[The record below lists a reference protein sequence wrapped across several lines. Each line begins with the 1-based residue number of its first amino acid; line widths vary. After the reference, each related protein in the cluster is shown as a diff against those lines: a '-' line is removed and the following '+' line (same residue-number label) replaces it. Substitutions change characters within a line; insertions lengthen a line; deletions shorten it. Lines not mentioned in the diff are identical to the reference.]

1 MQKTKYIAAGLIT
14 GVLTA
19 VVILTL
25 VTNNR
30 SVSVAHADDT
40 DKTPPWITNLTQ
52 VEPPA
57 DVSLFGK
64 AVPLDHWEVRERFER
79 EFYYNLV
86 NADQLVLWTKRL
98 RRWEPM
104 IDSSLKANNLHQD
117 FKYLMVAESGVRNVE
132 SPARAH
138 GLWQFIPPT
147 AERFGLQVDQYVDER
162 LDPRRAT
169 GAAMQYLQKLKNQFG
184 DELLAAASYNM
195 GESGLALALDHQ
207 KQSRYWDLYL
217 NEETMRYLLRI
228 AAIKELME
236 NDERYGYDFRS
247 LPAYT
252 PFQTKTVTATGPME
266 VADWALAQGYS
277 YKDVKIYN
285 QWIISKKLP
294 AGTYQIALPV
304 APEGR
309 ATLQSSR

>member
-1 MQKTKYIAAGLIT
+1 MQKTKYIAAGLFT
-14 GVLTA
+14 GLLTA
-19 VVILTL
+19 VVILCL

-30 SVSVAHADDT
+30 SVSVAHADDSDT
-40 DKTPPWITNLTQ
+40 TPPWIRNITQ
-52 VEPPA
+52 VELPA

-104 IDSSLKANNLHQD
+104 IDSALKANNLHKD

-132 SPARAH
+132 SPAKAH
-138 GLWQFIPPT
+138 GFWQFIPPT
-147 AERFGLQVDQYVDER
+147 GERYGLQIDQFVDER

-169 GAAMQYLQKLKNQFG
+169 GAAMQYIQKLKNQFG

-195 GESGLALALDHQ
+195 GESGLALAMGNQ
-207 KQSRYWDLYL
+207 QQSRYWDLYL
-217 NEETMRYLLRI
+217 SEETMRYVLRI

-236 NDERYGYDFRS
+236 NDLRYGYNFRS
-247 LPAYT
+247 LSHYQ
-252 PFQTKTVTATGPME
+252 PFKTKTVTAVGPID
-266 VADWALAQGYS
+266 VAEWALSQGYS

-285 QWIISKKLP
+285 QWIINKKLP
-294 AGTYQIALPV
+294 AGTYEIALPV